1 MELMDKLNPEVVKIF
16 GGSMMPKE
24 VAHMSMNLNEVRDE
38 LMKQGYN
45 YDFTQDDNYLLA
57 LFSEM

>member
-1 MELMDKLNPEVVKIF
+1 
-16 GGSMMPKE
+16 
-24 VAHMSMNLNEVRDE
+24 MNLNEVRDE